1 MCGSHVTAQCCVE
14 WPVGISVATVCVSID
29 FHPRKLTRELTGGS
43 FRAKMWKN
51 PGRWKSSPRK
61 KGETSAVN
69 SHSVVATG
77 NVRLPLAKGRE
88 KKEVNMSL
96 KWNTVNSKTARCIV
110 QRFAPQSSSSFHKQ
124 RTFWSDMCTG
134 QCSIFAIYTILS
146 EFMSLSKEKL
156 YFILTHDS
164 FLLFVPTLP
173 LENAVWLFLIVTID

>member
-51 PGRWKSSPRK
+51 PGRWKSSSRK

-96 KWNTVNSKTARCIV
+96 KWNTVNSKTALCSVSLRKVAPVFINNEPSGQIWV
-110 QRFAPQSSSSFHKQ
+110 QVNAAFVQFIRNFQNSCRFQK
-124 RTFWSDMCTG
+124 
-134 QCSIFAIYTILS
+134 
-146 EFMSLSKEKL
+146 KN
-156 YFILTHDS
+156 FIL
-164 FLLFVPTLP
+164 FWCARFFP
-173 LENAVWLFLIVTID
+173 